1 MSQSIKIYHNP
12 RCSKSRQTLELIRQQ
27 GIEPEVIEY
36 LKSPPSQNELQ
47 DILSRLNME
56 PRQLM
61 RTKEAEY
68 KENNLD
74 SEKLSN
80 KQLIDAMVKN
90 PKLIERPIVINN
102 EKVALGRPPEN
113 VLEIL

>member
-12 RCSKSRQTLELIRQQ
+12 RCSKSRQTLELIRQK
-27 GIEPEVIEY
+27 GIEPEVVEY
-36 LKSPPSQNELQ
+36 LKTPPSKQELK
-47 DILSRLNME
+47 DILSRLNMD

-68 KENNLD
+68 KDNNLD
-74 SEKLSN
+74 SAELSN
-80 KQLIDAMVKN
+80 EQLIDAMVKN
-90 PKLIERPIVINN
+90 PKLIERPIVINQQ
-102 EKVALGRPPEN
+102 KVALGRPPEN